1 MKYLRQLAIIL
12 VICFIGEALNKL
24 LNIPIP
30 GNVIG
35 MIILLISL
43 LTGFIKVEAIEDV
56 TEFLLKHLAFFFVP
70 AGVGVISSMDIIAA
84 NFLPMLAVILLS
96 AIVVIVVTGIT
107 VQILKGGK

>member
-12 VICFIGEALNKL
+12 VICFIGEVLNKL
-24 LNIPIP
+24 LNIPVP

-43 LTGFIKVEAIEDV
+43 LTGFIKLEAIGEV

-70 AGVGVISSMDIIAA
+70 AGVGIISSMDIISA
-84 NFLPMLAVILLS
+84 NLFPMVAVILLS
-96 AIVVIVVTGIT
+96 AIVVMVTTGIT
-107 VQILKGGK
+107 VQLLKRRK